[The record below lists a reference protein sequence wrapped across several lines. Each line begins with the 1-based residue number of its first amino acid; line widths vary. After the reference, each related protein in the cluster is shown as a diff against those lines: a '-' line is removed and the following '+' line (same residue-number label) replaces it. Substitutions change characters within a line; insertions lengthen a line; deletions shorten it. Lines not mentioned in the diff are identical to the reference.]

1 MTKYVIQDT
10 TRWSGNFMMFWG
22 RNHAGYTTDP
32 NKAHHFDT
40 VAQARGQVKHVD
52 HHKRRFV
59 IWDLKTIGD
68 NLSVGVQNLNPNKAR
83 KG

>member
-22 RNHAGYTTDP
+22 RNHAGYCTDP

-40 VAQARGQVKHVD
+40 VAQARSQVKHVD

-59 IWDLKTIGD
+59 IWSLEKLQQVQT
-68 NLSVGVQNLNPNKAR
+68 VGIQNVDPNEAM

>member
-22 RNHAGYTTDP
+22 RNHAGYCTDP

-59 IWDLKTIGD
+59 IWSLEQLQHFQT
-68 NLSVGVQNLNPNKAR
+68 VGVQNADPNKAM

>member
-1 MTKYVIQDT
+1 MAQYLIQDT

-32 NKAHHFDT
+32 RKAHHFKT
-40 VAQARGQVKHVD
+40 VKEARAQVKHVGD
-52 HHKRRFV
+52 HKRRFV
-59 IWDLKTIGD
+59 IWDGATLEE
-68 NLSVGVQNLNPNKAR
+68 NLSVGVQNLDPNKAR

>member
-22 RNHAGYTTDP
+22 RNHSGYCTDP

-40 VAQARGQVKHVD
+40 VVQARGQVKHVD

-59 IWDLKTIGD
+59 IWGLEKLQQIQT
-68 NLSVGVQNLNPNKAR
+68 VGIQNADPNEAM

>member
-1 MTKYVIQDT
+1 MAVYLIQDT

-32 NKAHHFDT
+32 RKAHHFKT
-40 VAQARGQVKHVD
+40 VRQARAQVKHVD
-52 HHKRRFV
+52 DHKRRFV
-59 IWDLKTIGD
+59 IWDMPTLED
-68 NLSVGVQNLNPNKAR
+68 NLNVGVQNIDQNRAR